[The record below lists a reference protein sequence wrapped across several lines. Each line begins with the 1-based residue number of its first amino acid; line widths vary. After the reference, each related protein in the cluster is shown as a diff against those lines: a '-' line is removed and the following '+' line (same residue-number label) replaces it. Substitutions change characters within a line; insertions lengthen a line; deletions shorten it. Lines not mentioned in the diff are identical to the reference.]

1 VKVWTVTVLVTKMV
15 IAFEIAI
22 LLSCSWF
29 QEGSIQDRTTMNEII
44 VTSPDTLR
52 AIVSEAVSQAI
63 NGLQIQSAQQSEA
76 EERLMTERELRER
89 LGVSHATIYRLKTKG
104 LLPFK
109 QIGRSIRYY
118 LSDVVRV
125 MEGFQELPT
134 TQKKH
139 TK

>member
-1 VKVWTVTVLVTKMV
+1 
-15 IAFEIAI
+15 
-22 LLSCSWF
+22 
-29 QEGSIQDRTTMNEII
+29 
-44 VTSPDTLR
+44 
-52 AIVSEAVSQAI
+52 
-63 NGLQIQSAQQSEA
+63 
-76 EERLMTERELRER
+76 MTERELRER